1 MENKIA
7 GVKCQVTSC
16 AHHTKD
22 DCCTAGSIQ
31 VENTMATTEK
41 ETFCKTFKLVY
52 PHIRDTI
59 LKEI

>member
-31 VENTMATTEK
+31 VENTLATTEK
-41 ETFCKTFKLVY
+41 ETFCKTFKC
-52 PHIRDTI
+52 
-59 LKEI
+59 KSGSCQ